1 MDDPRAKA
9 RYHGFA
15 LVLLLVLASVSFQ
28 VAAPDA
34 DWSRMLTIALGA
46 VTLAA
51 SAWAAEAQHAV
62 VRVAVGVAVLLAL
75 AALIM
80 QIFTGEVPVATAA
93 LMNGLL
99 LAFAPTVV
107 AVGVVRDLRRSG
119 EVTLR
124 TLSGVLAIY
133 LLVGMLF
140 SFLQAAT
147 GALQN
152 EPFFAGHPTA
162 GRSEFLYF
170 SYVTLSTTGYG
181 DFVPATDLGRML
193 AVAEALLGQIYLVTV
208 VALIVANLRPAA
220 GARPGSRPPPPAGTR

>member
-1 MDDPRAKA
+1 VEDLRAKGG
-9 RYHGFA
+9 YHGFA
-15 LVLLLVLASVSFQ
+15 VVLLLVLISMSFQ

-46 VTLAA
+46 VILAV
-51 SAWAAEAQHAV
+51 SARAADAQHTV
-62 VRVAVGVAVLLAL
+62 VRVAVVVAILLAL
-75 AALIM
+75 AALVL
-80 QIFTGEVPVATAA
+80 QVVTGEVPVATAA

-99 LAFAPTVV
+99 LAFAPTVI
-107 AVGVVRDLRRSG
+107 AAGVVRDLRRSG

-140 SFLQAAT
+140 SFIQAAA
-147 GALQN
+147 GALES
-152 EPFFAGHPTA
+152 EPFFTDYPDA

-170 SYVTLSTTGYG
+170 SYITLSTTGYG
-181 DFVPATDLGRML
+181 DFVPATDVGRML
-193 AVAEALLGQIYLVTV
+193 AVAESLLGQIYLVTV

-220 GARPGSRPPPPAGTR
+220 GGRPGTRPPRQAGTR